1 MSKIVPLRRSI
12 PITEQERMTLP
23 FVAWAQRVTELEILS
38 GTGSPEGVIDASV
51 GRLYMD
57 ENGTAGSI
65 LYIKRDADISG
76 DTSRGWILT

>member
-1 MSKIVPLRRSI
+1 MSRIVPLRRSI
-12 PITEQERMTLP
+12 PITESERMTLP
-23 FVAWAQRVTELEILS
+23 FVLWAQCVTELEMLS
-38 GTGSPEGVIDASV
+38 GTGSPEGVMPASV

-65 LYIKRDADISG
+65 LYIKRDADIGG